1 MDKNAKQHVE
11 DVYHKLHTSRI
22 SLTEAMNTVE
32 KEENR
37 VQIQNTLNAVQSALQ
52 IATTTLSNYSE

>member
-1 MDKNAKQHVE
+1 MEKNARQHVE
-11 DVYHKLHTSRI
+11 DVYHKLQTSRT
-22 SLTEAMNTVE
+22 SLAEAINTVE

-37 VQIQNTLNAVQSALQ
+37 MQIQNTLDAVQSALQ

>member
-1 MDKNAKQHVE
+1 MEKNARQHVE
-11 DVYHKLHTSRI
+11 DVYHKLQTSRT
-22 SLTEAMNTVE
+22 SLTEAINTVE

-37 VQIQNTLNAVQSALQ
+37 MQIQNTLNAVQSALQ